1 MCEIRPYCILGY
13 TLLRHTTLNF
23 PLSRSRKGNSYH
35 ILSHHISLILFS
47 KREFLSQVV
56 RDSTQ
61 LREVCIMKKLL
72 ALLTIV
78 ILISFSGS
86 AIAAMKIKLGVVTK
100 PGSAQNIAAEKFK
113 ELIEERSNGDIKVQ
127 IFHSASLGNET
138 EILQQVQ
145 MNAVQM
151 AIVTGGPFDT
161 FDPMARVIN
170 YPFLF
175 KDYAQVDNI
184 LDGPLGAELLK
195 SLEGSGFKG
204 LCFSENGFR
213 NLTNNRLPVKSP
225 EDIKGLKIRT
235 MASAIHKTIWQNLG
249 ANPTP
254 MPWPIYTELE
264 QGVIDGQENPLWV
277 MEVYK
282 FYEIQKYMTLTR
294 HVYSYHIDVASL
306 QWWKTLDAKTQ
317 KMIQNAMYEAA
328 VFQRKDNRSKNAG
341 RLKFLKEKGM
351 QVEENPD
358 IGAFRAKV
366 SGLKD
371 MDIYKNPKVQALLV
385 KILDATK

>member
-1 MCEIRPYCILGY
+1 
-13 TLLRHTTLNF
+13 
-23 PLSRSRKGNSYH
+23 
-35 ILSHHISLILFS
+35 
-47 KREFLSQVV
+47 
-56 RDSTQ
+56 
-61 LREVCIMKKLL
+61 MKKLL
-72 ALLTIV
+72 TLFITV
-78 ILISFSGS
+78 TLIGFSGNLMA
-86 AIAAMKIKLGVVTK
+86 AINIKLGLVTK
-100 PGSAQNIAAEKFK
+100 PGSAQNVAAEKFK
-113 ELIEERSNGDIKVQ
+113 ELIEQRSNGNIKVQ

-145 MNAVQM
+145 MNTIQM

-175 KDYAQVDNI
+175 KDYEQVDRI

-195 SLEGSGFKG
+195 SLEGSGFKA

-213 NLTNNRLPVKSP
+213 NLTNNKRPVKNP
-225 EDIKGLKIRT
+225 EDIKGLKIRV
-235 MASAIHKTIWQNLG
+235 MASAIHKAIWQTLG

-282 FYEIQKYMTLTR
+282 FHEIQKYMTLTR

-306 QWWKTLDAKTQ
+306 RWWQTLNADTQ
-317 KMIQNAMYEAA
+317 KMIQKAMVEAA
-328 VFQRKDNRSKNAG
+328 VYQRKDNRSKNAA
-341 RLKFLKEKGM
+341 RLQLLKEKGI

-358 IGAFRAKV
+358 VNAFRAKV
-366 SGLKD
+366 AGLKD
-371 MDIYKNPKVQALLV
+371 MDVYKDPKVQALLN
-385 KILDATK
+385 KILEATK

>member
-1 MCEIRPYCILGY
+1 MAGCLFWCGNAWAV
-13 TLLRHTTLNF
+13 TT
-23 PLSRSRKGNSYH
+23 
-35 ILSHHISLILFS
+35 
-47 KREFLSQVV
+47 
-56 RDSTQ
+56 
-61 LREVCIMKKLL
+61 
-72 ALLTIV
+72 
-78 ILISFSGS
+78 
-86 AIAAMKIKLGVVTK
+86 IKLAVVTK
-100 PGSAQNIAAEKFK
+100 PGSAQNVAAEKFK
-113 ELIEERSNGDIKVQ
+113 ELIEKRSKGEIRVK

-145 MNAVQM
+145 MNSIQM

-175 KDYAQVDNI
+175 KNYEQVDQV
-184 LDGPLGAELLK
+184 LDGPLGAELLT
-195 SLEGSGFKG
+195 SLESSGFKG

-213 NLTNNRLPVKSP
+213 NLTNNKRPVKTA
-225 EDIKGLKIRT
+225 DDLKGLKIRV
-235 MASAIHKTIWQNLG
+235 MNSAIHKAIWQSLG

-306 QWWKTLDAKTQ
+306 IWWKTLDAKTRD
-317 KMIQNAMYEAA
+317 MIQTAMFDAA
-328 VFQRKDNRSKNAG
+328 TYQRKDNRAKNAA
-341 RLKFLKEKGM
+341 RLKLLKEKGM

-358 IGAFRAKV
+358 IQSFRSRVA
-366 SGLKD
+366 D
-371 MDIYKNPKVQALLV
+371 IQQMDLYGNPKVQALLQ
-385 KILDATK
+385 KILTATQ

>member
-1 MCEIRPYCILGY
+1 MAAFLFYV
-13 TLLRHTTLNF
+13 
-23 PLSRSRKGNSYH
+23 GN
-35 ILSHHISLILFS
+35 
-47 KREFLSQVV
+47 
-56 RDSTQ
+56 
-61 LREVCIMKKLL
+61 
-72 ALLTIV
+72 
-78 ILISFSGS
+78 
-86 AIAAMKIKLGVVTK
+86 AAAVTNIKLGVVTK

-113 ELIEERSNGDIKVQ
+113 ELIEERSNGDIRVK

-145 MNAVQM
+145 MNSIQM

-175 KDYAQVDNI
+175 KDYEQVDRI

-213 NLTNNRLPVKSP
+213 NLTNNKRVVKRA
-225 EDIKGLKIRT
+225 DDLKGLKIRV
-235 MASAIHKTIWQNLG
+235 MASAIHKAIWQSLG

-264 QGVIDGQENPLWV
+264 HGVIDGQENPLWV

-306 QWWKTLDAKTQ
+306 NWWNTLDAKTQ
-317 KMIQNAMYEAA
+317 KMIQKAMVDAA
-328 VFQRKDNRSKNAG
+328 VYQRKDNRSKNAA
-341 RLKFLKEKGM
+341 RLKMLKDKGM

-358 IGAFRAKV
+358 VATFRAKV
-366 SGLKD
+366 ADIQK
-371 MDIYKNPKVQALLV
+371 MDLYQDPRVQALLV
-385 KILDATK
+385 KILAATK

>member
-1 MCEIRPYCILGY
+1 
-13 TLLRHTTLNF
+13 
-23 PLSRSRKGNSYH
+23 
-35 ILSHHISLILFS
+35 
-47 KREFLSQVV
+47 
-56 RDSTQ
+56 
-61 LREVCIMKKLL
+61 MKKITVL
-72 ALLTIV
+72 LLTAVFLFCAGNAAAV
-78 ILISFSGS
+78 IH
-86 AIAAMKIKLGVVTK
+86 IKLAVVTK
-100 PGSAQNIAAEKFK
+100 PGSAQNIVAEKFK
-113 ELIEERSNGDIKVQ
+113 ELIEQRSNGEIKVK

-145 MNAVQM
+145 MNSIQM

-175 KDYAQVDNI
+175 KDYEQVDRI

-213 NLTNNRLPVKSP
+213 NLTNNKRAVKSA
-225 EDIKGLKIRT
+225 DDLKGLKIRV
-235 MASAIHKTIWQNLG
+235 MSSAIHKAIWQALG

-306 QWWKTLDAKTQ
+306 IWWNTLDVKTRE
-317 KMIQNAMYEAA
+317 MIQRAMMDAA
-328 VFQRKDNRSKNAG
+328 VFQRKDNRDKNAD
-341 RLKFLKEKGM
+341 RLKFLKAKGM
-351 QVEENPD
+351 QVEEHPD
-358 IGAFRAKV
+358 IASFRAKV
-366 SGLKD
+366 SDIRK
-371 MDIYKNPKVQALLV
+371 MDLYSDPKVQALLV
-385 KILDATK
+385 KILAATR